1 MNLDAMKMYNSTI
14 VTLEGE
20 KGRKYI
26 HDGWSRFV
34 YDNILRVGNNIC
46 WSLEFALD
54 RLFVE
59 IERANK

>member
-1 MNLDAMKMYNSTI
+1 MNLDDMEMYNSTI

-34 YDNILRVGNNIC
+34 SDNILRVGDNIC
-46 WSLEFALD
+46 CSLEFALD
-54 RLFVE
+54 SLFVE